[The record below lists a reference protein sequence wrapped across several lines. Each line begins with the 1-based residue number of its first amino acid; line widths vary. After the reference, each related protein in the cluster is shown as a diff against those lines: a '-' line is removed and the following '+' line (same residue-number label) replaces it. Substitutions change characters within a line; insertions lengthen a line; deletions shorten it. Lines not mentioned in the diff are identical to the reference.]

1 MGDDSKTY
9 EIMNAKTRIKRLF
22 GLLVKYILYGVA
34 IAAILAFLNRFLNG
48 PRDIRYER
56 RSIDNQLSNYINTYY
71 DDEWCI
77 KIPLDEAQELI
88 NIIEEQRDI
97 IEEQREEIYDLTHE
111 EQDDT
116 VSIFDGLPDLDFS
129 F

>member
-1 MGDDSKTY
+1 MID
-9 EIMNAKTRIKRLF
+9 AKTIIKELF
-22 GLLVKYILYGVA
+22 EILVKFILCGVA
-34 IAAILAFLNRFLNG
+34 VVAILAFCNRVFNG